1 MEEVLK
7 LRVIEQKE
15 DKSKHEYASDDCQLL
30 LKMYDDFYPKIG
42 FNIPWVGYF
51 VTRDEQI
58 IGSCGFVG
66 APRDGS
72 VELAYWTFKEF
83 EGLGVASFA
92 CKELIEIANR
102 AHPGITLEA
111 KTEPRHNA
119 STRILEKNKF
129 VFTKIV
135 QDTEIGDAWFWVR
148 KAESEE

>member
-1 MEEVLK
+1 MEGVMK
-7 LRVIEQKE
+7 LRVIERNE
-15 DKSKHEYASDDCQLL
+15 DKSNPDYASDDCQLL
-30 LKMYDDFYPKIG
+30 LKMYDDFYQKIG

-51 VTRDEQI
+51 VMRDEQI

-66 APRDGS
+66 SPKDGS

-83 EGLGVASFA
+83 EGQGVASFA
-92 CKELIEIANR
+92 CKELIEIANS

-135 QDTEIGDAWFWVR
+135 QDEEIGDAWFWVR
-148 KAESEE
+148 RVKS